1 MSRRWIV
8 LALIG
13 TVAMGATLES
23 DSKRLRRLEAENRL
37 LKAQIASLKR
47 KLAARKPRATSRP
60 ASKPTQPAST
70 ATGPAATKPSKPQAA
85 ERSYT
90 FTVLEKDPRMWT
102 DIDFLAK
109 QIQLRQR
116 LAGLVDKESP
126 NQWALRNGGF
136 VGQKVQWKALAHG
149 RKRLSQAQAQ
159 QAYRAAKM
167 RKEIAEVKLRNLPPM
182 IKKPSQGP
190 VVKKNPQ
197 AESLHAEIRLCQ
209 ATMAKWEPWLKE
221 NGMQFTC
228 SQPSFKDASP
238 LRIEYAVT
246 DKQHKDLGPQGELLI
261 SGTIRRLVK
270 AAANEIIFEVRP

>member
-13 TVAMGATLES
+13 MVALGATPES

-47 KLAARKPRATSRP
+47 KLAARKPKATSRP
-60 ASKPTQPAST
+60 ASKPAQPASS
-70 ATGPAATKPSKPQAA
+70 ATSPAATNPSKPQAA
-85 ERSYT
+85 ERTYT

-102 DIDFLAK
+102 DIDFLAR

-126 NQWALRNGGF
+126 HQWVLRNGGF
-136 VGQKVQWKALAHG
+136 VGQKVQWKAVSYG

-159 QAYRAAKM
+159 QEYRAAKM
-167 RKEIAEVKLRNLPPM
+167 RKEIAEVKLRNLPPV

-190 VVKKNPQ
+190 AVKKDPR
-197 AESLHAEIRLCQ
+197 AESLHAEIRLCE
-209 ATMAKWEPWLKE
+209 AIMAKCEPWLKQD
-221 NGMQFTC
+221 GIQIMC
-228 SQPSFKDASP
+228 GPPSFKGASP

-246 DKQHKDLGPQGELLI
+246 DKQYKGIGTQGELLI